1 MATTYAYKAR
11 NRSGQITTG
20 KLDGISER
28 DIALKLREKDLLPVS
43 IQEYV
48 ASGDVM
54 ASVQKSKKIPLK
66 VLTIFCQQF
75 AVMINAGLALMP
87 CISILQQQTGNK
99 VFKEILGTVRTDL
112 ETGDSLSKALSR
124 HPKAFPP
131 IMINMV
137 EAGEAGGVLDEVLNR
152 VSEHFEKESALNR
165 KVKSAMTSPL
175 ITVVVMI
182 AITVGLIMGVLP
194 TFAGMFEGTGVDLPG
209 ITVFFLNM
217 SEFLKKYIMHVLLA
231 VAVVAFA
238 LNAYIRTPAGRLQKD
253 TLVMRMPLF
262 GPITLKTVA
271 SRFTRTFSTLLAS
284 GVPMLQCLEITS
296 RVAGNAVAEVKLKEV
311 SEAVRNGMPL
321 GQSLDRSGL
330 FPPMVVQMTIIGEE
344 TGSVDALLTK
354 VAEFYDQEV
363 DIAVGNLTAAITP
376 MITVALAVVVCMI
389 LLAVMLP
396 MAKMME
402 IM

>member
-1 MATTYAYKAR
+1 MATTYTYKAR

-165 KVKSAMTSPL
+165 KVKSAMTSPI
-175 ITVVVMI
+175 ITIVIMI
-182 AITVGLIMGVLP
+182 AITIGLIMGVLP
-194 TFAGMFEGTGVDLPG
+194 TFAGMFEGTGVELPG
-209 ITVFFLNM
+209 ITQFLLNFAD
-217 SEFLKKYIMHVLLA
+217 FLKKYIIYVILTI
-231 VAVVAFA
+231 AVVVFA
-238 LNAYIRTPAGRLQKD
+238 LSAYIRTPAGRLQKD
-253 TLVMRMPLF
+253 TLMMRMPLF

-271 SRFTRTFSTLLAS
+271 SRFTRTFSTLMAS

-363 DIAVGNLTAAITP
+363 DIAVGNL
-376 MITVALAVVVCMI
+376 
-389 LLAVMLP
+389 
-396 MAKMME
+396 
-402 IM
+402 

>member
-1 MATTYAYKAR
+1 MATTYTYKAR
-11 NRSGQITTG
+11 NRSGQFSSG
-20 KLDGISER
+20 KMDGTSTR

-48 ASGDVM
+48 SAGDVM

-87 CISILQQQTGNK
+87 CISILQQQTENK
-99 VFKEILGTVRTDL
+99 VFKEILGAVRKDL
-112 ETGDSLSKALSR
+112 ESGDSLSKALSR

-137 EAGEAGGVLDEVLNR
+137 EAGEVGGVLDEVLNR
-152 VSEHFEKESALNR
+152 VAEHFEKESALNR
-165 KVKSAMTSPL
+165 KVKSAMTSPI
-175 ITVVVMI
+175 ITVVIMI
-182 AITVGLIMGVLP
+182 GITVGLIMGVLP
-194 TFAGMFEGTGVDLPG
+194 TFAEMFEGTGVELPG
-209 ITVFFLNM
+209 ITRFLLDLAD
-217 SEFLKKYIMHVLLA
+217 FLKTYILYIILA
-231 VAVVAFA
+231 IAAVGFA
-238 LNAYIRTPAGRLQKD
+238 LMSYIRTPAGRLQKD
-253 TLVMRMPLF
+253 ALVMRVPLF

-311 SEAVRNGMPL
+311 SDAVRNGMPL

-363 DIAVGNLTAAITP
+363 DIAVGALTAAITP
-376 MITVALAVVVCMI
+376 LITIILAVVVCMI

>member
-11 NRSGQITTG
+11 NRSGQVMIG
-20 KLDGISER
+20 KMEGNSRR
-28 DIALKLREKDLLPVS
+28 DIALKLREKDLLVVS
-43 IQEYV
+43 IQEFV
-48 ASGDVM
+48 AAGDVM

-87 CISILQQQTGNK
+87 CISILQQQTENK
-99 VFKEILGTVRTDL
+99 VFKEILGVVRKDL
-112 ETGDSLSKALSR
+112 ESGDSLSKAMSR

-137 EAGEAGGVLDEVLNR
+137 EAGEAGGVLDKVLIR

-165 KVKSAMTSPL
+165 KVKSAMTSPI
-175 ITVVVMI
+175 ITIVIML
-182 AITVGLIMGVLP
+182 AISAGLIMFVLP

-209 ITVFFLNM
+209 ITVFLLNLAD
-217 SEFLKKYIMHVLLA
+217 FLKKYIIYIILA
-231 VAVVAFA
+231 IAVVAFA
-238 LNAYIRTPAGRLQKD
+238 LTMYIRTPAGRMQKD
-253 TLVMRMPLF
+253 SLVMRMPLF
-262 GPITLKTVA
+262 GPITLKTVS
-271 SRFTRTFSTLLAS
+271 SRFTRTFSTLLSS
-284 GVPMLQCLEITS
+284 GVPMLQCLEIVS
-296 RVAGNAVAEVKLKEV
+296 RVAGNAVAEAKLKDV
-311 SEAVRNGMPL
+311 SEQVRTGMPL
-321 GQSLDRSGL
+321 GQSLERCGL

-344 TGSVDALLTK
+344 TGSVDSLLTK
-354 VAEFYDQEV
+354 VADFYDQEV
-363 DIAVGNLTAAITP
+363 DIAVKALTEAITP
-376 MITVALAVVVCMI
+376 LITIILAVVVCMI

>member
-1 MATTYAYKAR
+1 
-11 NRSGQITTG
+11 
-20 KLDGISER
+20 
-28 DIALKLREKDLLPVS
+28 
-43 IQEYV
+43 
-48 ASGDVM
+48 
-54 ASVQKSKKIPLK
+54 
-66 VLTIFCQQF
+66 
-75 AVMINAGLALMP
+75 
-87 CISILQQQTGNK
+87 
-99 VFKEILGTVRTDL
+99 
-112 ETGDSLSKALSR
+112 
-124 HPKAFPP
+124 
-131 IMINMV
+131 MINMV

-165 KVKSAMTSPL
+165 KVKSAMTSPI
-175 ITVVVMI
+175 ITIVIMI
-182 AITVGLIMGVLP
+182 AITIGLIMGVLP
-194 TFAGMFEGTGVDLPG
+194 TFAGMFEGTGVELPG
-209 ITVFFLNM
+209 ITQFLLNFAD
-217 SEFLKKYIMHVLLA
+217 FLKKYIIYVILTI
-231 VAVVAFA
+231 AVVVFA
-238 LNAYIRTPAGRLQKD
+238 LSAYIRTPAGRLQKD
-253 TLVMRMPLF
+253 TLMMRMPLF

-271 SRFTRTFSTLLAS
+271 SRFTRTFSTLMAS

-376 MITVALAVVVCMI
+376 LITIVLAVVVCMI